1 MKLRNIVS
9 ALSVAVMLSVLS
21 GLFAAPP
28 KTEQPD
34 KKSPPAK
41 PAATSADQSS
51 NRQGN
56 DHMVASCVAIENQ
69 EEIAIARF
77 AEDKTKN
84 DDVKEFARMLI
95 KDHSGFLQKLEKFAP
110 EATQDGYLDKDQAT
124 TGTNKRPQRA
134 GEATGATAA
143 KPNLVQ
149 RTAAKPPLDD
159 NNANRQ
165 GIDPVALHRELAQQC
180 LTDTEA
186 MLNKKSGDKFD
197 ECFVGLQIAK
207 HAAMKSK
214 LTVLQ
219 RHSTGELAQL
229 LAAGAKTT
237 QTHLDHA
244 EKLMQQLAD
253 SDDRKSDNEK

>member
-1 MKLRNIVS
+1 MKLRNVVS
-9 ALSVAVMLSVLS
+9 VLSVAAMLSVLS
-21 GLFAAPP
+21 GVFAAPP
-28 KTEQPD
+28 KTEQT
-34 KKSPPAK
+34 KKSHPGN

-69 EEIAIARF
+69 QEIAIARF

-95 KDHSGFLQKLEKFAP
+95 KDHSGFLEKLQKFAP
-110 EATQDGYLDKDQAT
+110 EATQDGYLERSQST
-124 TGTNKRPQRA
+124 TGTGNRPPRA
-134 GEATGATAA
+134 GEAAGNNAA
-143 KPNLVQ
+143 KPNTVQ
-149 RTAAKPPLDD
+149 RTAAKPPLDGG
-159 NNANRQ
+159 NNQQ

-180 LTDTEA
+180 LIDTEE
-186 MLNKKSGDKFD
+186 MLNQKKGDRFD
-197 ECFVGLQIAK
+197 DCFVGLQIAK
-207 HAAMKSK
+207 HMAMKTK

-219 RHSTGELAQL
+219 RHSSGELAEL

-244 EKLMQQLAD
+244 EKLMKQLAE
-253 SDDRKSDNEK
+253 SDNRKSDKDK